1 MPWQTTDTMNQRTE
15 FALRSLQCE
24 NFRELCREFKI
35 SPKTGYKWKE
45 RFLSEGLGGLQNESR
60 RPKSSPEALD
70 EEVIFRL
77 VRLKTA
83 HPFWGA
89 RKLMELYR
97 RSWGEAPSESSIKRV
112 LGRCGL
118 VEKLRRRATAAT
130 TGRLTQGLKAGA
142 PNEVWTI
149 DFKGWWK
156 DGGGR
161 SNPLTVRD
169 EFSRYVL
176 MLRHLPN
183 GRTETVRACLEE
195 LFERHGLPHALRS
208 DNGPPFASSHGLLG
222 LSRLS
227 AWWLALGIELERG
240 RPGCPQDNGGHE
252 RMHKDVQRE
261 IQALASESTP
271 ISDEERQAHFEIW
284 RREFNDERPHESL
297 GMKCPGEVYVKSSRV
312 YQGTPQAIGYE
323 HMDPRRVQKDGLIT
337 YQGTRYQISAALAG
351 WEVGL
356 KSVANDRLEAYFGK
370 LLLGW
375 IEPQSESFTAISPSK
390 IP

>member
-195 LFERHGLPHALRS
+195 LFERHGL
-208 DNGPPFASSHGLLG
+208 
-222 LSRLS
+222 
-227 AWWLALGIELERG
+227 
-240 RPGCPQDNGGHE
+240 
-252 RMHKDVQRE
+252 
-261 IQALASESTP
+261 
-271 ISDEERQAHFEIW
+271 
-284 RREFNDERPHESL
+284 
-297 GMKCPGEVYVKSSRV
+297 
-312 YQGTPQAIGYE
+312 
-323 HMDPRRVQKDGLIT
+323 
-337 YQGTRYQISAALAG
+337 
-351 WEVGL
+351 
-356 KSVANDRLEAYFGK
+356 
-370 LLLGW
+370 
-375 IEPQSESFTAISPSK
+375 
-390 IP
+390 